1 MKTIRLVSSESYPE
15 QGYVIYD
22 DEFIRDSLNCYVIED
37 GYFVMSTDV
46 PKFDPRNGLPLTYLE
61 KNNDCQK

>member
-1 MKTIRLVSSESYPE
+1 MKTIRLANSDSHAE
-15 QGYVIYD
+15 QGYVVYD
-22 DEFIRDSLNCYVIED
+22 DQFMRESLNCYVTED

-61 KNNDCQK
+61 NN